1 MKSKSV
7 SSVRGFTLIE
17 LIAVLVVLAI
27 LSGVAL
33 PKYFD
38 YTARARSSALQG
50 ALGGLRTGM
59 ASYLADQSVSGT
71 AAYPTLVQ
79 LTTVGTVM
87 QEAIPANPYNDGT
100 GVIAATSGQA
110 TARTIDGTDP
120 AGYRYYVDNTLTP
133 PAAVIYANT
142 DDETRVVDPA
152 GGYLEANQL

>member
-1 MKSKSV
+1 MKMRV
-7 SSVRGFTLIE
+7 SNVRGFTLIE

-38 YTARARSSALQG
+38 YTARAKSSALQG
-50 ALGGLRTGM
+50 ALGGMRTGM

-79 LTTVGTVM
+79 LETLGTVM
-87 QEAIPANPYNDGT
+87 QEAIPANPYNDSND
-100 GVIAATSGQA
+100 VIAATSVQA
-110 TARTIDGTDP
+110 GARTVDGGST